1 MAITSNTYTGNGSNK
16 LFSITF
22 PYLETSDVDV
32 YLNGVLQT
40 AYSFANATTI
50 EFVTAP
56 ANGVTVILRRTTN
69 KETLNSTFF
78 PGSSIKAADLNENFD
93 QLLYISQENTDVVNN
108 LPVTVTM
115 LRWKKTATAGQTVLT
130 GNDDNATN
138 LVYTAG
144 FEQVYLNGAHL
155 TRNADYTAS
164 DGATI
169 TMSVALV
176 VGDLIEVMAYAP
188 TSINN
193 TTSGSIIFTQTGTGA
208 VTRTVESKLKD
219 VVSVKDFGA
228 VGNASNNDTA
238 ALQAAFTYASA
249 SGYPIYIPAGT
260 YLITAPLRTGTAGPA
275 VKIYGDGSLH
285 STIVQQTVGANGIE
299 HDYNPIT
306 VAVVG
311 TTCTVTCQHPHGW
324 RSTSGTGSITGTTL
338 TVTAMIA
345 ASPND
350 FANGMVLNGTGV
362 TAGTT
367 IVSQLTQTHGDG
379 PGRRGTY
386 QVSASQTVSSTTING
401 NPTISLPLNK
411 GPVSRL
417 PKAFLG
423 PKTITV
429 TSPTVFT
436 FTVAGGTTTPGSQ
449 TGFLTPAYARAIS
462 IEGIAVKAGQ
472 LPGGTVDT
480 IGGTAFIVALEGNG
494 PYTSRWNDILVVGWN
509 ANGSNGWN
517 KGAVIYGPTGM
528 YWSNVSMLG
537 RNSFANQTPVDCI
550 ALTLSTYSSQ
560 AAGTSGAV
568 DGAYNSKFFNLELNY
583 WTKAIDLNSEQQE
596 VITADETHGLE
607 GIVFDS
613 VEAGGHHFCSHTNNI
628 WSISKPSQQG
638 LSFKFINCNAE
649 LSGNA
654 YALTGVSNVDITGGS
669 LLMNGGEKGNVPVGE
684 NINYDVTKFVNC
696 ENVKIDGTEIVV
708 YFTVGQVAGYTGTK
722 GYLFNFAN
730 GSTGMVN
737 KACSVSNTR
746 WTIQD
751 LSNLDVSGGIY
762 VGSQS
767 QNVKELGSTLV
778 TYTNQGPIFT
788 RQAGATNCFSTAYV
802 NSFNTSNT
810 FATCDDYGNVL
821 LSGQAVVD
829 TNASSVAQVP
839 LPAGLFS
846 SVDEFIQVQ
855 ICGIATA
862 DAVGYNLPVAGVLAD
877 TGLAPST
884 SSFYIKYGSGTGMAT
899 VNHRITYHVSGKA

>member
-1 MAITSNTYTGNGSNK
+1 MAINPYVPATATGNGVQVD
-16 LFSITF
+16 FPFTF
-22 PYLETSDVDV
+22 PYLNQLHVKASI
-32 YLNGVLQT
+32 NGTLTTAFTFFSTNVLRF
-40 AYSFANATTI
+40 S
-50 EFVTAP
+50 VAP
-56 ANGVTVILRRTTN
+56 AAGATVFIFRETPADALAAVIQPGGPIPVVGLNQNFLQGLYYTQEAPTQAYIDAGDALKVSKSGDTMSGQLAMGGNRITNLGTPTVDADGVTKLYVDQRYGQLGV
-69 KETLNSTFF
+69 
-78 PGSSIKAADLNENFD
+78 PGL
-93 QLLYISQENTDVVNN
+93 T
-108 LPVTVTM
+108 
-115 LRWKKTATAGQTVLT
+115 RWRKIATAGQTVFSGVGEDSNTL
-130 GNDDNATN
+130 AYSASRES
-138 LVYTAG
+138 V
-144 FEQVYLNGAHL
+144 FINGAYQQ
-155 TRNADYTAS
+155 RGVDYTANNGTS
-164 DGATI
+164 ITI
-169 TMSVALV
+169 TPALLAGDVVDVHCVNNAAGVATDQAS
-176 VGDLIEVMAYAP
+176 GIYF
-188 TSINN
+188 TQ
-193 TTSGSIIFTQTGTGA
+193 SGSGA
-208 VTRTVESKLKD
+208 LARTVDSKLKD

-228 VGNASNNDTA
+228 QGNASNNDTA

-285 STIVQQTVGANGIE
+285 STIVQQTPGANGIE

-311 TTCTVTCQHPHGW
+311 TTCTVTCQHPHNLA
-324 RSTSGTGSITGTTL
+324 SG
-338 TVTAMIA
+338 
-345 ASPND
+345 
-350 FANGMVLNGTGV
+350 F
-362 TAGTT
+362 
-367 IVSQLTQTHGDG
+367 
-379 PGRRGTY
+379 
-386 QVSASQTVSSTTING
+386 
-401 NPTISLPLNK
+401 ISLPLNK

-472 LPGGTVDT
+472 LPGGTLNT
-480 IGGTAFIVALEGNG
+480 IGGTAFIVALEGSG
-494 PYTSRWNDILVVGWN
+494 PYTSRWNDILVMGWN
-509 ANGSNGWN
+509 YHGSNGWN

-537 RNSFANQTPVDCI
+537 RNSFANQTPIDCV

-560 AAGTSGAV
+560 AAGTGGPV
-568 DGAYNSKFFNLELNY
+568 DGAYNSKFFKLELNY

-596 VITADETHGLE
+596 VIITDETKGLE

-628 WSISKPSQQG
+628 WSISKPLQNA

-654 YALTGVSNVDITGGS
+654 YAFTGVSNVDITGGS

-684 NINYDVTKFVNC
+684 NINYDITKFVNC
-696 ENVKIDGTEIVV
+696 QNLKISGTEFVV
-708 YFTVGQVAGYTGTK
+708 YNTVGSQPGYTGSK

-730 GSTGMVN
+730 GSSGMTN
-737 KACSVSNTR
+737 NAAIINQTR

-751 LSNLDVSGGIY
+751 TTNLDVTGGIY

-767 QNVKELGSTLV
+767 QNIKELSSLLV

-802 NSFNTSNT
+802 NSFNNPPPLSAKDY
-810 FATCDDYGNVL
+810 FAICDDYGNVT
-821 LSGQAVVD
+821 LSGQAVVN

-846 SVDEFIQVQ
+846 YVDEFIQVQ
-855 ICGIATA
+855 MCGIETA
-862 DAVGYNLPVAGVLAD
+862 DSNGYNLPVAGVFSDIPPA
-877 TGLAPST
+877 TAAAYAPSP
-884 SSFYIKYGSGTGMAT
+884 SGFYIKYGSGAGMAT
-899 VNHRITYHVSGKA
+899 VNHRINYHVSGKA

>member
-1 MAITSNTYTGNGSNK
+1 MAITSNTHPGNGSNK

-22 PYLETSDVDV
+22 KYLETTDVDV

-40 AYSFANATTI
+40 ITTQYFFANATTI

-56 ANGVTVILRRTTN
+56 ANGATVVLKRSTN
-69 KETLNSTFF
+69 KEGLNSTFF

-108 LPVTVTM
+108 LPVTITM

-130 GNDDNATN
+130 GNDDNVTN

-169 TMSVALV
+169 TMSVALLA
-176 VGDLIEVMAYAP
+176 GDLVEVMAYAP

-193 TTSGSIIFTQTGTGA
+193 TTSGSILFTQTGTGA

-228 VGNASNNDTA
+228 QGNASNNDTT

-260 YLITAPLRTGTAGPA
+260 YLITAPLRIGTAGPA

-285 STIVQQTVGANGIE
+285 STIVQQTPGANGIE

-311 TTCTVTCQHPHGW
+311 TTCTVTCQYPHNLA
-324 RSTSGTGSITGTTL
+324 SGS
-338 TVTAMIA
+338 
-345 ASPND
+345 
-350 FANGMVLNGTGV
+350 
-362 TAGTT
+362 
-367 IVSQLTQTHGDG
+367 
-379 PGRRGTY
+379 
-386 QVSASQTVSSTTING
+386 
-401 NPTISLPLNK
+401 ISLPLNK

-472 LPGGTVDT
+472 LPGATANT

-537 RNSFANQTPVDCI
+537 RNSFANQTPIDCI

-596 VITADETHGLE
+596 VIATDETHGLE

-628 WSISKPSQQG
+628 WSISTPSQQG

-684 NINYDVTKFVNC
+684 TINYDITKFVNC

-737 KACSVSNTR
+737 KAAIINQTR

-751 LSNLDVSGGIY
+751 TTNLDVTGGIY

-767 QNVKELGSTLV
+767 QNIKELSSLLV

-802 NSFNTSNT
+802 NSFINTNY
-810 FATCDDYGNVL
+810 FATCDSYGNAEL
-821 LSGQAVVD
+821 RGQEIVT
-829 TNASSVAQVP
+829 TNASRIAQVT

-846 SVDEFIQVQ
+846 SVNELIQVQ
-855 ICGIATA
+855 ISGTSTA
-862 DAVGYNLPVAGVLAD
+862 DALGYYVPVAMVSGD
-877 TGLAPST
+877 PNPPTT
-884 SSFYIKYGSGTGMAT
+884 SSFYIKYAAGLSPDMANRT
-899 VNHRITYHVSGKA
+899 HRISYYISGKA